1 LPMIHP
7 LRPKGESQF
16 ASNRNPDSD
25 FSFDALG
32 VAIRA
37 YDVRVVIPA
46 QAGIQ
51 RRAGAGHLAGSPLAR
66 G

>member
-25 FSFDALG
+25 FSFDAL
-32 VAIRA
+32 V
-37 YDVRVVIPA
+37 YEC
-46 QAGIQ
+46 
-51 RRAGAGHLAGSPLAR
+51 RRGWG
-66 G
+66 